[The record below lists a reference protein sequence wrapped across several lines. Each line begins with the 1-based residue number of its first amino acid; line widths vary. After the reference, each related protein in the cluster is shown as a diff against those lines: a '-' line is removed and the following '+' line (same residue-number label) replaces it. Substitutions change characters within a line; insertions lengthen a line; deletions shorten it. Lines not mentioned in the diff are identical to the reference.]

1 MPANLVAVVSYPD
14 AAKAE
19 RATQAMLSM
28 TKLDIAALRNRTG
41 ASERR
46 VMPGGSLVRVC
57 VLGAGAIGGLIGT
70 RLAAAGVE
78 TSALARGVT
87 LAALRAHGWRVESG
101 GRPPIIAPARVSA
114 DPSELGEQ
122 DLVVLA
128 VKAHS
133 VPSVASVIGP
143 LLGPQ
148 TMLLTAM
155 NGVPWWF
162 FDGFGGPCQAQHLE
176 SVDPGGKVAAAIPVR
191 RVIGGVVHVSCSV
204 PEPGVVRHH
213 HGNGLI
219 VGEPDHS
226 VSPRIRALAGIL
238 GAGGFE
244 VTVSDGIHTDVWY
257 KLWGN
262 MTINPVSVL
271 TGATADRIL
280 DDDLVRAFCQA
291 AMREAQEIGA
301 RIGCP
306 IAQSP
311 EDRNKITRR
320 LGAFRTSMLQDAA
333 AGHPLE
339 LDALVGAVREIG
351 AAVGVPS
358 PATDALHGLT
368 RLCAQAAGLLP
379 G

>member
-1 MPANLVAVVSYPD
+1 M
-14 AAKAE
+14 
-19 RATQAMLSM
+19 
-28 TKLDIAALRNRTG
+28 
-41 ASERR
+41 
-46 VMPGGSLVRVC
+46 RVC
-57 VLGAGAIGGLIGT
+57 VLGAGAIGGFIGT

-87 LAALRAHGWRVESG
+87 LAALRAHGWRAESG
-101 GRPPIIAPARVSA
+101 GRLITAPVRASA

-133 VPSVASVIGP
+133 VPSAASVIGP

-162 FDGFGGPCQAQHLE
+162 FDGFGGPCQGHHLE

-191 RVIGGVVHVSCSV
+191 HVIGGVVHVSCSV

-213 HGNGLI
+213 HGTGLI

-238 GAGGFE
+238 EAGGFE
-244 VTVSDGIHTDVWY
+244 ITVSDRIHTDVWY

-262 MTINPVSVL
+262 MTVNPVSVL

-306 IAQSP
+306 IAESP
-311 EDRNKITRR
+311 EDRNKITRK

-333 AGHPLE
+333 AGRPLE

-368 RLCAQAAGLLP
+368 RLHAQVAGLSP